1 MKFNK
6 GYTSYK
12 ETKKNN
18 KYSQTSIDDINVY
31 CNSDS
36 NDISMIDL

>member
-6 GYTSYK
+6 GYTYCK

-18 KYSQTSIDDINVY
+18 KYSRTSINDVNVY

-36 NDISMIDL
+36 NDITMIGL